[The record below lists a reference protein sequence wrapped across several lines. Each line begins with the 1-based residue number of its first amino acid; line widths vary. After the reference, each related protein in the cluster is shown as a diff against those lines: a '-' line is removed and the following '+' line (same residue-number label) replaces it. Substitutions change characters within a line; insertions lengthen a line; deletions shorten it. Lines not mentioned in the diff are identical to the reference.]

1 MTEQEL
7 REAIDRTKA
16 EIYEIK
22 HQLKSSTDPKK
33 QKHLKSRLMELQY
46 LQLWHLDQLG

>member
-7 REAIDRTKA
+7 REAIDRTKV
-16 EIYEIK
+16 EIYKIK
-22 HQLKSSTDPKK
+22 NQLKSSTDPRK
-33 QKHLKSRLMELQY
+33 QKHLKARLKELQY